1 MIKNLKTSRGKQLL
15 SSILLVGV
23 IYLLSPTS
31 VSYDKLSANRLLT
44 WLFALQLFIFFGV
57 AITISF
63 VLRVL
68 RVKYSQKV
76 CSFIFSLCLNDMLI
90 LTMLFTA
97 AHIIFMLTI
106 VNTIGSSYRW
116 VVKGINFDIML
127 SVADMVIVIAY
138 FWVLYKNSY
147 PVNFLNALLKA
158 LKRAVKENN
167 KEDINEKLLILK
179 HFIQNYPYHF
189 NKSLLEPILASYK
202 TIKILSEI
210 KNENGYLREIVD
222 LLISLYFHLLNSHE
236 LKSAYKIFEI
246 ILEYGSISQLKR
258 KISFLTYEGI
268 EKRKI
273 FYLIKCFERGRRKN
287 YFYPKLKVFKKYL
300 ITIGFCRPNKEWFK
314 KVMYKHHPQKEN

>member
-1 MIKNLKTSRGKQLL
+1 MIKKIKSDRGKQML
-15 SSILLVGV
+15 SSILLVVV
-23 IYLLSPTS
+23 IYILSPTS

-44 WLFALQLFIFFGV
+44 WLFALQLFIFFSV
-57 AITISF
+57 AFTISF
-63 VLRVL
+63 VLRL
-68 RVKYSQKV
+68 LKVKYSQKV

-90 LTMLFTA
+90 LTMLFTD

-106 VNTIGSSYRW
+106 VNTIGSSYKW

-127 SVADMVIVIAY
+127 SVADLVIVIAY

-158 LKRAVKENN
+158 LKSAVQESN
-167 KEDINEKLLILK
+167 KEEINEKLLILK
-179 HFIQNYPYHF
+179 QFLQNYPYRF
-189 NKSLLEPILASYK
+189 NQNLLEPILVSNE

-210 KNENGYLREIVD
+210 KSENSYLREIVD

-236 LKSAYKIFEI
+236 LKSAYKLFEI
-246 ILEYGSISQLKR
+246 ILEYGNINQLKR
-258 KISFLTYEGI
+258 KIRFLTYAGI

-273 FYLIKCFERGRRKN
+273 FYLIKCLERGRREN
-287 YFYPKLKVFKKYL
+287 CFYPKLKVFKKYL

-314 KVMYKHHPQKEN
+314 RVMYKQRPQKEN

>member
-1 MIKNLKTSRGKQLL
+1 MIKKFKTSRGKQLL

-76 CSFIFSLCLNDMLI
+76 CSFIFSFCLNDMLI

-97 AHIIFMLTI
+97 THIVFMLAI
-106 VNTIGSSYRW
+106 VNTIGTSYKW
-116 VVKGINFDIML
+116 VIKGINFDIML
-127 SVADMVIVIAY
+127 SVADLIIVIVY
-138 FWVLYKNSY
+138 FWILYRNSY
-147 PVNFLNALLKA
+147 PANFLNALLKA
-158 LKRAVKENN
+158 LKRAVQESN
-167 KEDINEKLLILK
+167 KEEINEKLLILK
-179 HFIQNYPYHF
+179 HFIQNYSYRF
-189 NKSLLEPILASYK
+189 NQNLLEPILVSNE
-202 TIKILSEI
+202 TIKVLSEI
-210 KNENGYLREIVD
+210 KNVNSYLREIID
-222 LLISLYFHLLNSHE
+222 LLISLYFYLLNSHE
-236 LKSAYKIFEI
+236 LKSAYKLFEI

-273 FYLIKCFERGRRKN
+273 FYLIKCLERGRREN
-287 YFYPKLKVFKKYL
+287 CFYPKLKVFKKYL

-314 KVMYKHHPQKEN
+314 KVMYKQHPQKEN

>member
-23 IYLLSPTS
+23 VYLLSPIS
-31 VSYDKLSANRLLT
+31 VSFDKLSANRLLT

-97 AHIIFMLTI
+97 AHIVFMLTI
-106 VNTIGSSYRW
+106 VNTIGTSYKW

-127 SVADMVIVIAY
+127 SVADLIIVIVY
-138 FWVLYKNSY
+138 FWILYQNSY

-158 LKRAVKENN
+158 LKRAVQESN
-167 KEDINEKLLILK
+167 KEEINEKLLILK
-179 HFIQNYPYHF
+179 QFLQNYPYRF
-189 NKSLLEPILASYK
+189 NQNLLEPILLSNE
-202 TIKILSEI
+202 TIKVLSEI
-210 KNENGYLREIVD
+210 KNENSYLREIVD

-236 LKSAYKIFEI
+236 LKSAYKLFEI
-246 ILEYGSISQLKR
+246 ILEYGNINQLKR

-273 FYLIKCFERGRRKN
+273 FYLMKCFEGGRREN
-287 YFYPKLKVFKKYL
+287 SFYPKLKVFKKYL

-314 KVMYKHHPQKEN
+314 KVMYKHSPQKEN